1 MKRDRNK
8 IKDAHKK
15 KTQITSALFFFIWG
29 NSMFNTVMFMD
40 MFLEYSE
47 VVKVTENR
55 IAKPVIQVKE
65 IPVEQVE
72 STLPAPTEELSV
84 EEQIREVAQENG
96 FDDPDLLVDIAFCES
111 SLNPQATN
119 GTSSATGLFQILDMH
134 GLTVAERKDVATSTE
149 WTISKIEKGGL
160 NAWNASKHCWSA

>member
-1 MKRDRNK
+1 LFLVPPLSHALTGKVISIADGDTITILDSSKQQHKIHLYAIDRPEES
-8 IKDAHKK
+8 
-15 KTQITSALFFFIWG
+15 QALG
-29 NSMFNTVMFMD
+29 Y
-40 MFLEYSE
+40 EPSE
-47 VVKVTENR
+47 
-55 IAKPVIQVKE
+55 IKE

-96 FDDPDLLVDIAFCES
+96 FDDADLLVDIAFCES

-134 GLTVAERKDVATSTE
+134 GLTVAERMDVATSTE